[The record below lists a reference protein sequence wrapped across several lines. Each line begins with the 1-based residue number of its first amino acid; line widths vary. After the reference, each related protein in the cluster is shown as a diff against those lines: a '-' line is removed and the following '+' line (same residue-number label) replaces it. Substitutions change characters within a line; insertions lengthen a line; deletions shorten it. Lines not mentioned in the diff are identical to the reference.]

1 MGGPIHELQDRV
13 IRPLKPIE
21 FIGDMTI
28 MRRRHWIPPSV
39 RHESIV
45 EQVEA
50 PQIFDVEMPS
60 EVASQFDCSKQVKA
74 ECHMSTVAKVD
85 FTPVLDVIMFQA
97 ADVFYRFDEGRWSAA
112 NRPHSGYEM
121 PRRNACDL
129 RRDIRE
135 PFNRQMAEST
145 VQAERDIDRG
155 IGLRQPV
162 RKVCDVKCE
171 IHARKAGKISSR
183 QAGPLDLCL
192 RNVKSARG
200 DAAEPERVRAYNQ
213 SP

>member
-60 EVASQFDCSKQVKA
+60 EVASQFDCSKKVKA
-74 ECHMSTVAKVD
+74 EYHMSTVAKVD
-85 FTPVLDVIMFQA
+85 FTPVLEVIMFQA
-97 ADVFYRFDEGRWSAA
+97 ADVLCRFHEGRWSAA
-112 NRPHSGYEM
+112 NRTHSGHEM

-129 RRDIRE
+129 CRDIRQ
-135 PFNRQMAEST
+135 PFNRQMAESAI
-145 VQAERDIDRG
+145 QA
-155 IGLRQPV
+155 
-162 RKVCDVKCE
+162 
-171 IHARKAGKISSR
+171 
-183 QAGPLDLCL
+183 
-192 RNVKSARG
+192 
-200 DAAEPERVRAYNQ
+200 
-213 SP
+213 